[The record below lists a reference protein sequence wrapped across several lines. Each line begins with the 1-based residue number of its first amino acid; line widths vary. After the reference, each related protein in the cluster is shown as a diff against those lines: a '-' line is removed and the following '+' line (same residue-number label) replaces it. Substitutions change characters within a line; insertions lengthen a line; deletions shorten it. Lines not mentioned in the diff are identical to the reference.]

1 MSDLKLFPCHYP
13 TSANL
18 VWLNFEP
25 TVFKVKH
32 VSLLSEN
39 SRKKSHYGP
48 AEETT
53 VCCRVAA
60 IEEGIGFLAVPVD
73 ITVDPDVSFLLLRN
87 LFEESFDVK
96 NFRLEVLVR
105 IYPLPVQVDS

>member
-48 AEETT
+48 AEKTT